1 MRLLLSSQL
10 QQKESF
16 HDEASVSQ
24 EAESTLSILRS
35 PVEPAFSGEDL
46 DDVPGTELGAD
57 QLKVMSGKAMKE
69 YEIQIPSHNCDP
81 LIRKE
86 GTECRFRNLAYL
98 DCMILLYFIALTKPS
113 PQSTC

>member
-1 MRLLLSSQL
+1 MRLLLSSQS

-24 EAESTLSILRS
+24 EAVSTLSILRS

-69 YEIQIPSHNCDP
+69 YEIQIPSHNCDS

-98 DCMILLYFIALTKPS
+98 DCMILSYFIALTKPS